1 MSSFKHKVEI
11 QVRFKDLDMMG
22 HVNNANY
29 FTYVEYARLQYFDSV
44 VGVNTDWHSQK
55 GLIMAHFDID
65 FRQAISFE
73 DKINVHTRCSRL
85 GTKSFDLSWK
95 ITKNTDD
102 NSTEEIVAEGKAV
115 IACYDYDLKKAKE
128 IPADRRKLIEH
139 FENMEETSANT
150 V

>member
-29 FTYVEYARLQYFDSV
+29 FSYVEYARLKYFDHV
-44 VGVNTDWHSQK
+44 IGENTDWHSQK

-65 FRQAISFE
+65 FRQAISYD
-73 DKINVHTRCSRL
+73 DKIYVHTRCSRL

-95 ITKNTDD
+95 ITKNI
-102 NSTEEIVAEGKAV
+102 NNLLTEETVAEGKAV
-115 IACYDYDLKKAKE
+115 IVCYDYVLKKAKE
-128 IPADRRKLIEH
+128 IPSNRRKLLEI
-139 FENMEETSANT
+139 FENTNKTTANSI
-150 V
+150 